1 MVDMRPS
8 LVMDIAP
15 VILQDIGHQRNPAAR
30 KGPAMRMLFIA
41 FTLAL
46 CIIRTA
52 AADDTLR
59 LAVGQRGLWDTAV
72 AELGQRGG
80 IFRKHG
86 LTLDI
91 FYTQGAAET
100 QQAVISASVDI
111 GVSPGAPGVFGAFA
125 KGAPLRIIGSEIIG
139 GGDLF
144 WYVPAA
150 SPVNTLRDTDGRTI
164 AYSTSGSASHS
175 IVLTFISEYGLKAR
189 PVATGGPPA
198 TLTQVMSGQI
208 DVGWAGPPFGLD
220 LVDQGR
226 IRIIATGNDAGA
238 LKNQTGRVILAH
250 AAVLQARQPVVTR
263 FMQAY
268 RETIDW
274 MYTDPV
280 VFRHYADFMGIGE
293 DTMRRARDRFY
304 PKAVLDPDV
313 ILAIDAINAEA
324 VRLHY
329 MAAPLTPSQL
339 AELIR
344 IPPR

>member
-1 MVDMRPS
+1 MR
-8 LVMDIAP
+8 L
-15 VILQDIGHQRNPAAR
+15 
-30 KGPAMRMLFIA
+30 LFFA
-41 FTLAL
+41 LTLAL
-46 CIIRTA
+46 SAIRPA
-52 AADDTLR
+52 PASAEDTLR
-59 LAVGQRGLWDTAV
+59 LAVGQRGLWDTSV

-80 IFRKHG
+80 IFKKHG
-86 LTLDI
+86 LALDI
-91 FYTQGAAET
+91 LYTQGAAET

-144 WYVPAA
+144 WYVRAD
-150 SPVNTLRDTDGRTI
+150 SPIRALRDTDDRTI
-164 AYSTSGSASHS
+164 AYSTNGSASHT
-175 IVLTFISEYGLKAR
+175 IVMTFISQYGLKAR

-226 IRIIATGNDAGA
+226 VRIIATGNDAVA
-238 LKNQTGRVILAH
+238 LRNQTGRVSIANT
-250 AAVLQARQPVVTR
+250 AVLQSRQPAVDR
-263 FMQAY
+263 FMRAY
-268 RETIDW
+268 RETVDW
-274 MYTDPV
+274 MYADSA

-293 DTMRRARDRFY
+293 PTMRRARDQFY

-313 ILAIDAINAEA
+313 IFGIDAINAEA
-324 VRLHY
+324 VRLRY
-329 MAAPLTPSQL
+329 MAAPLTREQL